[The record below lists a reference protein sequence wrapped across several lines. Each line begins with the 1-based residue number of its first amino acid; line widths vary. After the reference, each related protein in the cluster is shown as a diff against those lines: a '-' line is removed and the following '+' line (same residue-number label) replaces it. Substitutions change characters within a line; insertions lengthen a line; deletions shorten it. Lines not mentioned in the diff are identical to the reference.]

1 MGAIRTMSALFT
13 TFVLSASVIAP
24 AQADPDP
31 ALELAAQLDAAI
43 TARIA
48 AMGIPGAIVALSV
61 PGEIEYAKAFGVGDT
76 ATGEPMLVNDFTRIG
91 SVTKTF
97 TGTAIL
103 QLVEQG
109 KVQLSD
115 PISRYVDGVPFGDV
129 ITLDMLGRMRSG
141 LPDYT
146 ETDEFLSRVYSELP
160 TGPDAF
166 AATSRELIDA
176 AFALPMQFPP
186 GTDFKYSNT
195 NAVLLGMVV
204 EKVTG
209 LPLGDYFEQNIFGP
223 LGLNR
228 TSYPPNG
235 SMPVPYAHGYTKA
248 PDGQILDAALWNPSW
263 GDAAGKVVS
272 DLADMTV
279 WAVALGKGTL
289 LRPDTQAQR
298 ISGGTSAAPGVDY
311 DFAIFDVNGW
321 LGHNGDIP
329 GYATVVV
336 YLPERDATLVVL
348 TNSDVPEPHSAGQI
362 AYDVTKLAAPE
373 HLYDIGPTPPELL
386 RGQGG

>member
-1 MGAIRTMSALFT
+1 MRAVKRMLALVAASMMSI
-13 TFVLSASVIAP
+13 SVGVAP
-24 AQADPDP
+24 AHASPDD
-31 ALELAAQLDAAI
+31 LASRLDTAI
-43 TARIA
+43 EARIA
-48 AMGIPGAIVALSV
+48 QMGIPGAIVALSI
-61 PGEIEYAKAFGVGDT
+61 PGQIEYAKAFGVSDT

-103 QLVEQG
+103 QLVDQG
-109 KVQLSD
+109 KIALSD

-129 ITLDMLGRMRSG
+129 ITLDLLGRMRSG

-146 ETDEFLSRVYSELP
+146 ETDEFLNRAYTELP

-166 AATSRELIDA
+166 TTTPRELIDA
-176 AFALPMQFPP
+176 AFRQPMEFPP

-195 NAVLLGMVV
+195 NTVLLGMVV

-209 LPLGDYFEQNIFGP
+209 MPLGEYFEQNIFGP
-223 LGLNR
+223 LGLKR

-235 SMPVPYAHGYTKA
+235 LMPIPFAHGYNKA
-248 PDGQILDAALWNPSW
+248 PDGQIFDAALWNPSW
-263 GDAAGKVVS
+263 GDAAGRVVS

-298 ISGGTSAAPGVDY
+298 ISNGSSVVPGTSY
-311 DFAIFDVNGW
+311 DFAIFNVNGW

-329 GYATVVV
+329 GYTTVVV
-336 YLPERDATLVVL
+336 YLPERDASLVVF
-348 TNSDVPEPHSAGQI
+348 TNSDVPEQHSAGQI
-362 AYDVTKLAAPE
+362 AYDVTSIATPDN
-373 HLYDIGPTPPELL
+373 LYQLGPKPPEFLDAP
-386 RGQGG
+386 GD

>member
-1 MGAIRTMSALFT
+1 MLALVAASMMSI
-13 TFVLSASVIAP
+13 SVGVAP
-24 AQADPDP
+24 AHASPDD
-31 ALELAAQLDAAI
+31 LASRLDTAI
-43 TARIA
+43 EARIA
-48 AMGIPGAIVALSV
+48 QMGIPGAIVALSI
-61 PGEIEYAKAFGVGDT
+61 PGQIEYAKAFGVSDT

-103 QLVEQG
+103 QLVDQG
-109 KVQLSD
+109 KIALSD

-129 ITLDMLGRMRSG
+129 ITLDLLGRMCSG

-146 ETDEFLSRVYSELP
+146 ETDEFLNRAYTELP

-166 AATSRELIDA
+166 TTTPRELIDA
-176 AFALPMQFPP
+176 AFRQPMEFPP

-195 NAVLLGMVV
+195 NTVLLGMVV

-209 LPLGDYFEQNIFGP
+209 MPLGEYFEQNIFGP
-223 LGLNR
+223 LGLKR

-235 SMPVPYAHGYTKA
+235 LMPVPFAHGYNKA
-248 PDGQILDAALWNPSW
+248 PDGQIFDAALWNPSW
-263 GDAAGKVVS
+263 GDAAGRVVS

-298 ISGGTSAAPGVDY
+298 ISNGSSVVPGTSY
-311 DFAIFDVNGW
+311 DFAIFNVNGW

-329 GYATVVV
+329 GYTTVVV
-336 YLPERDATLVVL
+336 YLPERDASLVVF
-348 TNSDVPEPHSAGQI
+348 TNSDVPEQHSAGQI
-362 AYDVTKLAAPE
+362 AYDVTSIATPDN
-373 HLYDIGPTPPELL
+373 LYQLGPKPPEFLDAP
-386 RGQGG
+386 GD

>member
-1 MGAIRTMSALFT
+1 MGAVTR
-13 TFVLSASVIAP
+13 VLAVVASSVMTVCVAVSP
-24 AQADPDP
+24 VHADPGHD
-31 ALELAAQLDAAI
+31 LASRLNAAI
-43 TARIA
+43 EARIA
-48 AMGIPGAIVALSV
+48 QMGIPGAIVALSI

-103 QLVEQG
+103 QLVDQG
-109 KVQLSD
+109 KISLSD

-129 ITLDMLGRMRSG
+129 ITLDLLGRMRSG

-146 ETDEFLSRVYSELP
+146 QTDEFLNRVYTELP

-166 AATSRELIDA
+166 PTTPQELIEA
-176 AFALPMQFPP
+176 AFRQPMEFPP
-186 GTDFKYSNT
+186 GTDYRYCNT
-195 NAVLLGMVV
+195 NTVLLGMVV
-204 EKVTG
+204 EKVAG
-209 LPLGDYFEQNIFGP
+209 LPLGEYFQQNIFGP
-223 LGLNR
+223 LDLQR

-235 SMPVPYAHGYTKA
+235 LLPVPYPHGYNKA
-248 PDGQILDAALWNPSW
+248 PDGDIVDATLWNPSW
-263 GDAAGKVVS
+263 GDAAGKIVS

-298 ISGGTSAAPGVDY
+298 IGNGTVAAPGVDY
-311 DFAIFDVNGW
+311 DFALFNAHGW

-329 GYATVVV
+329 GYTTVVV
-336 YLPERDATLVVL
+336 YLPERNASLVIF
-348 TNSDVPEPHSAGQI
+348 TNSDVPEQNSAGQI
-362 AYDVTKLAAPE
+362 AYDVTSIGTPD
-373 HLYDIGPTPPELL
+373 HLYEVGPKPPELM
-386 RGQGG
+386 REPGD

>member
-1 MGAIRTMSALFT
+1 MRAVKRMLALVAASMMSI
-13 TFVLSASVIAP
+13 SVGVAP
-24 AQADPDP
+24 AYASPDD
-31 ALELAAQLDAAI
+31 LASRLDTAI
-43 TARIA
+43 EARIA
-48 AMGIPGAIVALSV
+48 QMGIPGAIVALSI
-61 PGEIEYAKAFGVGDT
+61 PGEIGYAKAFGVSDT
-76 ATGEPMLVNDFTRIG
+76 ATGDPMLVNDFTRIG

-103 QLVEQG
+103 QLVDQG
-109 KVQLSD
+109 KIALSD

-129 ITLDMLGRMRSG
+129 ITLDLLGRMRSG

-146 ETDEFLSRVYSELP
+146 ETDEFLNRAYTELP

-166 AATSRELIDA
+166 TTTPRELIDA
-176 AFALPMQFPP
+176 AFRQPMEFPP

-195 NAVLLGMVV
+195 NTVLLGMVV

-209 LPLGDYFEQNIFGP
+209 LPLGEYFEQNIFGP
-223 LGLNR
+223 LGLKR

-235 SMPVPYAHGYTKA
+235 LMPIPFAHGYNKA
-248 PDGQILDAALWNPSW
+248 PDGQIFDAALWNPSW
-263 GDAAGKVVS
+263 GDAAGRVVS

-298 ISGGTSAAPGVDY
+298 ISSGSSVVPGTSY
-311 DFAIFDVNGW
+311 DFAIFNVNGW

-329 GYATVVV
+329 GYTTVVV
-336 YLPERDATLVVL
+336 YLPERDASLVVF
-348 TNSDVPEPHSAGQI
+348 TNSDVPEQHSAGQI
-362 AYDVTKLAAPE
+362 AYDVTSIATPDN
-373 HLYDIGPTPPELL
+373 LYQLGPKPPEFLDAP
-386 RGQGG
+386 GD

>member
-1 MGAIRTMSALFT
+1 MRAVKRMLALVAASMMSI
-13 TFVLSASVIAP
+13 SVGVAP
-24 AQADPDP
+24 AHASPDD
-31 ALELAAQLDAAI
+31 LASRLDTAI
-43 TARIA
+43 EARIA
-48 AMGIPGAIVALSV
+48 QMGIPGAIVALSI
-61 PGEIEYAKAFGVGDT
+61 PGQIEYAKAFGVSDT

-103 QLVEQG
+103 QLVDQG
-109 KVQLSD
+109 KIALSD

-129 ITLDMLGRMRSG
+129 ITLDLLGRMRSG

-146 ETDEFLSRVYSELP
+146 ETDEFLNRAYTELP

-166 AATSRELIDA
+166 TTTPRELIDA
-176 AFALPMQFPP
+176 AFRQPMEFPP

-195 NAVLLGMVV
+195 NTVLLGMVV

-209 LPLGDYFEQNIFGP
+209 MPLGEYFEQNIFGP
-223 LGLNR
+223 LGLKR

-235 SMPVPYAHGYTKA
+235 LMPVPFAHGYNKA
-248 PDGQILDAALWNPSW
+248 PDGQIFDAALWNPSW
-263 GDAAGKVVS
+263 GDAAGRVVS

-298 ISGGTSAAPGVDY
+298 ISNGSSVVPGTSY
-311 DFAIFDVNGW
+311 DFAIFNVNGW

-329 GYATVVV
+329 GYTTVVV
-336 YLPERDATLVVL
+336 YLPERDASLVVF
-348 TNSDVPEPHSAGQI
+348 TNSDVPEQHSAGQI
-362 AYDVTKLAAPE
+362 AYDVTSIATPDN
-373 HLYDIGPTPPELL
+373 LYQLGPKPPEFLDAP
-386 RGQGG
+386 GD

>member
-1 MGAIRTMSALFT
+1 MLALVAASMMSI
-13 TFVLSASVIAP
+13 SVGVAP
-24 AQADPDP
+24 AHASPDD
-31 ALELAAQLDAAI
+31 LASRLDTAI
-43 TARIA
+43 EARIA
-48 AMGIPGAIVALSV
+48 QMGIPGAIVALSI
-61 PGEIEYAKAFGVGDT
+61 PGQIEYAKAFGVSDT

-103 QLVEQG
+103 QLVDQG
-109 KVQLSD
+109 KIALSD

-129 ITLDMLGRMRSG
+129 ITLDLLGRMRSG

-146 ETDEFLSRVYSELP
+146 ETDEFLNRAYTELP

-166 AATSRELIDA
+166 TTTPRELIDA
-176 AFALPMQFPP
+176 AFRQPMEFPP

-195 NAVLLGMVV
+195 NTVLLGMVV

-209 LPLGDYFEQNIFGP
+209 MPLGEYFEQNIFGP
-223 LGLNR
+223 LGLKR

-235 SMPVPYAHGYTKA
+235 LMPVPFAHGYNKA
-248 PDGQILDAALWNPSW
+248 PDGQIFDAALWNPSW
-263 GDAAGKVVS
+263 GDAAGRVVS

-298 ISGGTSAAPGVDY
+298 ISNGSSVVPGTSY
-311 DFAIFDVNGW
+311 DFAIFNVNGW

-329 GYATVVV
+329 GYTTVVV
-336 YLPERDATLVVL
+336 YLPERDASLVVF
-348 TNSDVPEPHSAGQI
+348 TNSDVPEQHSAGQI
-362 AYDVTKLAAPE
+362 AYDVTSIATPDN
-373 HLYDIGPTPPELL
+373 LYQLGPKPPEFLDAP
-386 RGQGG
+386 GD

>member
-1 MGAIRTMSALFT
+1 MRAVKRMLALVAASMMSI
-13 TFVLSASVIAP
+13 SVGVAP
-24 AQADPDP
+24 AHASPDD
-31 ALELAAQLDAAI
+31 LASRLDTAI
-43 TARIA
+43 EARIA
-48 AMGIPGAIVALSV
+48 QMSIPGAIVALSI
-61 PGEIEYAKAFGVGDT
+61 PGQIEYAKAFGVSDT

-103 QLVEQG
+103 QLVDQG
-109 KVQLSD
+109 KIALSD

-129 ITLDMLGRMRSG
+129 ITLDLLGRMRSG

-146 ETDEFLSRVYSELP
+146 ETDEFLNRAYTELP

-166 AATSRELIDA
+166 TTTPRELIDA
-176 AFALPMQFPP
+176 AFRQPMEFPP

-195 NAVLLGMVV
+195 NTVLLGMVV

-209 LPLGDYFEQNIFGP
+209 MPLGEYFEQNIFGP
-223 LGLNR
+223 LGLKR

-235 SMPVPYAHGYTKA
+235 LMPIPFAHGYNKA
-248 PDGQILDAALWNPSW
+248 PDGQIFDAALWNPSW
-263 GDAAGKVVS
+263 GDAAGRVVS

-298 ISGGTSAAPGVDY
+298 ISNGSSVVPGTSY
-311 DFAIFDVNGW
+311 DFAVFNVNGW

-329 GYATVVV
+329 GYTTVVV
-336 YLPERDATLVVL
+336 YLPERDASLVVF
-348 TNSDVPEPHSAGQI
+348 TNSDVPEQHSAGQI
-362 AYDVTKLAAPE
+362 AYDVTSIATPDN
-373 HLYDIGPTPPELL
+373 LYQLGPKPPEFLDAP
-386 RGQGG
+386 GD

>member
-1 MGAIRTMSALFT
+1 MRAVKRMLALVAASMMSI
-13 TFVLSASVIAP
+13 SVGVAP
-24 AQADPDP
+24 AHASPDD
-31 ALELAAQLDAAI
+31 LASRLDTAI
-43 TARIA
+43 EARIA
-48 AMGIPGAIVALSV
+48 QMGIPGAIVALSI
-61 PGEIEYAKAFGVGDT
+61 PDQIEYAKAFGVSDT

-91 SVTKTF
+91 SVSKTF

-103 QLVEQG
+103 QLVDQG
-109 KVQLSD
+109 KIALSD

-129 ITLDMLGRMRSG
+129 ITLDLLGRMRSG

-146 ETDEFLSRVYSELP
+146 ETDEFLNRAYTELP

-166 AATSRELIDA
+166 TTTPRELIDA
-176 AFALPMQFPP
+176 AFRQPMEFPP

-195 NAVLLGMVV
+195 NTVLLGMVV

-209 LPLGDYFEQNIFGP
+209 MPLGEYFEQNIFGP
-223 LGLNR
+223 LGLKR

-235 SMPVPYAHGYTKA
+235 LMPVPFAHGYNKA
-248 PDGQILDAALWNPSW
+248 PDGQIFDTALWNPSW
-263 GDAAGKVVS
+263 GDAAGRVVS

-298 ISGGTSAAPGVDY
+298 ISNGSSVVPGTSY
-311 DFAIFDVNGW
+311 DFAIFNVNGW

-329 GYATVVV
+329 GYTTVVV
-336 YLPERDATLVVL
+336 YLPERDASLVVF
-348 TNSDVPEPHSAGQI
+348 TNSDVPEQHSAGQI
-362 AYDVTKLAAPE
+362 AYDVTSIATPDN
-373 HLYDIGPTPPELL
+373 LYQLGPKPPEFLDAP
-386 RGQGG
+386 GD